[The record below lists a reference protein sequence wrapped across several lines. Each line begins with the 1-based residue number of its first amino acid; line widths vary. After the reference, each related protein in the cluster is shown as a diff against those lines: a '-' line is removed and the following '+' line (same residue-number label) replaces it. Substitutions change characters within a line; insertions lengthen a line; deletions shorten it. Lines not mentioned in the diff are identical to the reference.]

1 MYISV
6 IISLALGALALI
18 FVLYPL
24 FRARSVEVVRS
35 DVQVVPVAGTSAK
48 DKEREQAAR
57 GALQEVELDFQ
68 LGNIAETDYRA
79 LRERYMR
86 RALVSL
92 KSRYEHE
99 QTLDDEIEEQL
110 HRMKEAEND
119 DAAQ

>member
-1 MYISV
+1 MYIS
-6 IISLALGALALI
+6 ILISLVLGVLALV

-24 FRARSVEVVRS
+24 FRSRSVEAPRS
-35 DVQVVPVAGTSAK
+35 DAQTPIEGK
-48 DKEREQAAR
+48 EREREQAAR
-57 GALQEVELDFQ
+57 SALQEVELDFQ

-99 QTLDDEIEEQL
+99 QALDDEIEEQL
-110 HRMKEAEND
+110 RKMKEKKHD
-119 DAAQ
+119 DVAQ

>member
-24 FRARSVEVVRS
+24 FRSRSVEIARS
-35 DVQVVPVAGTSAK
+35 DVQAVPVEGKSA
-48 DKEREQAAR
+48 KEREQAAR

-68 LGNIAETDYRA
+68 LGNIAETDYRT

-99 QTLDDEIEEQL
+99 QALMMRL
-110 HRMKEAEND
+110 KSSCAK
-119 DAAQ
+119 

>member
-35 DVQVVPVAGTSAK
+35 DVQVVPVEGTSAK

-99 QTLDDEIEEQL
+99 QALDDGIEEQL
-110 HRMKEAEND
+110 RRMKEAKND
-119 DAAQ
+119 DVAQ